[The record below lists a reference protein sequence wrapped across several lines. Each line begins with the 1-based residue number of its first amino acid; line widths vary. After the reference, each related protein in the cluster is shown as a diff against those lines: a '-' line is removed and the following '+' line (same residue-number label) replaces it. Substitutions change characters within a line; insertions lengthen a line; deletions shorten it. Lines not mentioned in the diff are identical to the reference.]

1 MTGTPPAVM
10 VSLLTRMLVEAFE
23 GPPGPWT
30 YFTDA
35 SPGTGL
41 FATINGVSAA
51 QASQRAGPGHST
63 IAGHIHHVSESL
75 VLSTRALRGEQTSRD
90 RGRSW
95 TVTTVNDAGWADLQ
109 AQLRREYDGLFVAVE
124 VHALWD
130 EDALGVA
137 IGAIAHAAYHLGAI
151 RQRLPPRDTE
161 GGTR

>member
-1 MTGTPPAVM
+1 MTGTPPVVT

-35 SPGTGL
+35 SPGTGI
-41 FATINGVSAA
+41 FATIGGLSAV
-51 QASQRAGPGHST
+51 QASERAGPGHTT

-75 VLSTRALRGEQTSRD
+75 VLSTRGLRGEQTSRD

-95 TVTTVNDAGWADLQ
+95 TVSTVDNAEWADLQ
-109 AQLRREYDGLFVAVE
+109 AQLRREYHSLRVAVE
-124 VHALWD
+124 THAVWD

-137 IGAIAHAAYHLGAI
+137 IGAIAHAAYHLGAM
-151 RQRLPPRDTE
+151 RQRLAPRD
-161 GGTR
+161 